1 MNKPPRLGE
10 IWLDRELLHSCG
22 DLIGRYRAVPL
33 VADGDRLRL
42 GMLNPEDQIARDDF
56 NLITGYEIDPVPISQ
71 AEFAQV
77 EAYLLLDP
85 PEVISMDDFPEEAY
99 QSDTAEAAGTADY
112 VLELALK
119 HQNVRVIPA
128 HDHLLC
134 YYDEFQDASL
144 RFPGFVRNAVYRR
157 WKQQAG
163 LSPDQPA
170 PCQGRIKFQGAEWDL
185 QITAQDQA
193 TLKRVT

>member
-1 MNKPPRLGE
+1 MDKPPRLGE

-22 DLIGRYRAVPL
+22 DLIERHRAVPL
-33 VADGDRLRL
+33 SVEGNRLRL
-42 GMLNPEDQIARDDF
+42 GMLNPEDSFAPGDF
-56 NLITGYEIDPVPISQ
+56 NLIMGYEIDPVSISP

-77 EAYLLLDP
+77 QAYLRLDP
-85 PEVISMDDFPEEAY
+85 PEVISMNDFPEEAY

-119 HQNVRVIPA
+119 HQKVRVIPA

-144 RFPGFVRNAVYRR
+144 RYPGFVRNAVYRR

-185 QITAQDQA
+185 HITAQDQA
-193 TLKRVT
+193 TFKRVT